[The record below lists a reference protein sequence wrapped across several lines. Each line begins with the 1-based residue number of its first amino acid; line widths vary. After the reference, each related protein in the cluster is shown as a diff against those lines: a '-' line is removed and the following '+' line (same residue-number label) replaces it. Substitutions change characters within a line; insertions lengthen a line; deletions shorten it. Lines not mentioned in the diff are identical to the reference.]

1 MSFFPKDRVEF
12 ILKDRDKE
20 SSIIKKRI
28 YIAAFI
34 IIVLFIGLISRL
46 FFLAVIQNEHYT
58 TLSKT
63 NRQKILPIAP
73 IRGMIYSR
81 EGIILAE
88 NKPMYS
94 LQVIPEK
101 ITDVDQLIID
111 LREIIHIDDKD
122 IERFKFLSNKKRRF
136 ERISIKENLNEIEV
150 ALFSVNRHRFSS
162 VDVVES
168 FFRHYPL
175 GKSLAHSIGYVARI
189 DEDDLNSISKS
200 GLNSNYIATTH
211 IGKVGIEKSYESYL
225 HGKVGYQK
233 VEVNAEG
240 RVIRVLEKTNPQPG
254 KNLYLSIDLSLQ
266 DIAIKSLGD
275 RKGAIVALDPR
286 NGDVLALVSSPSY
299 DPNEFSS
306 GIDTSIYKLLLS
318 SENKPLV
325 NRALQGKY
333 PPGSTIKP
341 FLGLIAL
348 DNEVVALQEEV
359 WCPGWFSLEGHE
371 HRYRDWKKEGH
382 GHTNLNK
389 AIVESCD
396 VFFYQL
402 AYQLGIDQIHKS
414 LSTFGFGA
422 SSGVDITGEK
432 SGLLPSREWK
442 KKKNK
447 GAWFPGETLIIGIG
461 QGYSLTTPVQLAAAT
476 SVIAN
481 KGKLYKPKLV
491 SGISSQGEQ
500 GVIVLP
506 NNIQSKIELK
516 NSAYWEEITNS
527 MRSVVHSTSGTA
539 WKSGLNAEYTFA
551 GKTGTAQIIGIDQES
566 EYKEEEIP
574 DDLKDH
580 ALFIAFAPVE
590 QPEIAVAII
599 VENGGGGS
607 KTAAPIARKMFDN
620 YFLNKSISK
629 NE

>member
-1 MSFFPKDRVEF
+1 MNK
-12 ILKDRDKE
+12 KY
-20 SSIIKKRI
+20 IIKNYVDLANPILGTKILMCSDEFFAPAKRI
-28 YIAAFI
+28 LNSSSPIFKENVFDNHGKWMDGWETRRRRDNGNDFLIIKLGMPGKINLINLDTSYFNGNHPNAAQVEGCF
-34 IIVLFIGLISRL
+34 
-46 FFLAVIQNEHYT
+46 
-58 TLSKT
+58 SK
-63 NRQKILPIAP
+63 NNNLKNAKWI
-73 IRGMIYSR
+73 
-81 EGIILAE
+81 
-88 NKPMYS
+88 
-94 LQVIPEK
+94 K
-101 ITDVDQLIID
+101 ITKKNKIKPNFINV
-111 LREIIHIDDKD
+111 
-122 IERFKFLSNKKRRF
+122 FKS
-136 ERISIKENLNEIEV
+136 
-150 ALFSVNRHRFSS
+150 
-162 VDVVES
+162 
-168 FFRHYPL
+168 
-175 GKSLAHSIGYVARI
+175 KSLKTFSHIRLSIFPDGGIARI
-189 DEDDLNSISKS
+189 RLL
-200 GLNSNYIATTH
+200 G
-211 IGKVGIEKSYESYL
+211 
-225 HGKVGYQK
+225 
-233 VEVNAEG
+233 
-240 RVIRVLEKTNPQPG
+240 
-254 KNLYLSIDLSLQ
+254 SIDLSLQ

-275 RKGAIVALDPR
+275 RKGAIVAMDPR

-500 GVIVLP
+500 GVIMLP

-516 NSAYWEEITNS
+516 KQMMQILISSN
-527 MRSVVHSTSGTA
+527 RSYVCLNRILVNRPGLKQPHKYY
-539 WKSGLNAEYTFA
+539 KSQR
-551 GKTGTAQIIGIDQES
+551 K
-566 EYKEEEIP
+566 K
-574 DDLKDH
+574 LKN
-580 ALFIAFAPVE
+580 L
-590 QPEIAVAII
+590 
-599 VENGGGGS
+599 
-607 KTAAPIARKMFDN
+607 
-620 YFLNKSISK
+620 
-629 NE
+629 